1 MLRAV
6 VSHGCRE
13 RGCELAPGRVQA
25 RLQGPRWLVPVVVQQ
40 TLDLG
45 HLSALSWPLLSGFSL
60 GVFFFFFFKCSTGT
74 LLLSEVKAVGS

>member
-25 RLQGPRWLVPVVVQQ
+25 WLQGPRWLVPVVVQQ
-40 TLDLG
+40 TLGLG

-60 GVFFFFFFKCSTGT
+60 GVFFFLCSTET
-74 LLLSEVKAVGS
+74 LLRSEVKAVGS

>member
-13 RGCELAPGRVQA
+13 PGCELAPGRVQA
-25 RLQGPRWLVPVVVQQ
+25 WLQGPRWLVSVVVQQ
-40 TLDLG
+40 TLNLG

-60 GVFFFFFFKCSTGT
+60 GVFFFFFLCSTET
-74 LLLSEVKAVGS
+74 LLRSEVKAVGS